1 MSRTLVIGYSGTGK
15 TLKIINKVL
24 ATLESRGTS
33 FIYRSPSQVT
43 SSEFIKAKSLIL
55 ITPTY
60 LDYMP
65 GEFKSMFD
73 RLYYEI
79 YGKVNGKP
87 TSIIVTCGEKESGYE
102 CLRSVLHIAKTL
114 KLKVVDV
121 KVILEDDIPSF
132 QEIHVTD

>member
-1 MSRTLVIGYSGTGK
+1 MSWTLVIGYSGTGK
-15 TLKIINKVL
+15 TLEIISKVL
-24 ATLESRGTS
+24 EALKNKEAP
-33 FIYRSPSQVT
+33 FIYRSPSQV
-43 SSEFIKAKSLIL
+43 SPSEFIEAKSLIL

-79 YGKVNGKP
+79 YRKVDGKP

-102 CLRSVLHIAKTL
+102 CLKSILHIAKML
-114 KLKVVDV
+114 KLKVIDT

-132 QEIHVTD
+132 QG